1 MEAVSIT
8 LRPFSKSSKPSL
20 LDHDTTAELLLLT
33 GTDQLLD
40 IKFRLDAGA
49 QGPTALLGQEGE
61 RPLGRD
67 GGLELQV
74 LWGLRVEMWP
84 LADVQTSLQKMGSR
98 CHGGQGRGR
107 GVKRVL
113 LLPQVVLEG
122 DGGLL
127 TRREDRLSRGVGKEG
142 SGGEEIVGGRR

>member
-98 CHGGQGRGR
+98 CHGGQG
-107 GVKRVL
+107 
-113 LLPQVVLEG
+113 
-122 DGGLL
+122 
-127 TRREDRLSRGVGKEG
+127 
-142 SGGEEIVGGRR
+142 